1 MSEDEWRF
9 HSRYS
14 GRTACQLGWIL
25 GRKILQ
31 KLTRRIRSEQLY
43 NFISTGFYFCV
54 QKAFHLTKDLLR
66 PLIQHGGMYSAST
79 MVALPCI
86 PRQMDDV
93 DVQKVLARPERSS
106 GS

>member
-9 HSRYS
+9 YSKYS
-14 GRTACQLGWIL
+14 GCTACQLGWIL

-43 NFISTGFYFCV
+43 NFISTGFHFCV
-54 QKAFHLTKDLLR
+54 QKAFHLTKGLLK
-66 PLIQHGGMYSAST
+66 PLIQDGGMYSASI

-86 PRQMDDV
+86 SRRMDDV
-93 DVQKVLARPERSS
+93 NVQKVLARPERSS
-106 GS
+106 ES